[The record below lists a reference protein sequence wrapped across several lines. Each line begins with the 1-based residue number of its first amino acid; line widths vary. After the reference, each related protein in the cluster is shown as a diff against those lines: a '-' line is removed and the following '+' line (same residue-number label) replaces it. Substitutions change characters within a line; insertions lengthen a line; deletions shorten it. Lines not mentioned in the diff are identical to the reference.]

1 MKVVLAEEMNIIDK
15 KNIME
20 IGIPG
25 IVLMENAAK
34 NVFLAIEKTEIV
46 DKKIVIICGTGKN
59 GGDGF
64 AIARLCKDK
73 GYFVKVFI
81 IGDTSKISGDA
92 LTNYNI
98 LKNIKVD
105 IS

>member
-34 NVFLAIEKTEIV
+34 N
-46 DKKIVIICGTGKN
+46 IITDSSRN
-59 GGDGF
+59 SETSTV
-64 AIARLCKDK
+64 LCRR
-73 GYFVKVFI
+73 
-81 IGDTSKISGDA
+81 
-92 LTNYNI
+92 
-98 LKNIKVD
+98 
-105 IS
+105 